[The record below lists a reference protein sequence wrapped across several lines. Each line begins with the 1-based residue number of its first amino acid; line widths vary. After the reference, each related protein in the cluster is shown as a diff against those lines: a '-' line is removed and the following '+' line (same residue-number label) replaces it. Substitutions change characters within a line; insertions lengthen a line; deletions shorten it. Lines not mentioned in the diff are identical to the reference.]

1 MKSAIHLIISITLVT
16 AVLAACQSPQTRRNI
31 ATADSLSEADPA
43 AAINFIDSVSPAADG
58 RRARMKM
65 ALLKAKAMNKLMQ
78 PIDSAKLK
86 DIVDYFTDHG
96 TANEKMLANYITACS
111 YVDKDNAPMALQYFH
126 EAVVQADTTD
136 NDCDYHTLQ
145 KIHTQ
150 IALLLLDQLDYADAT
165 EENNIAL
172 KYAWKAKDT
181 LNALVIIEQQAN
193 IYNNQNKI
201 DSAIIIR
208 KQLYNLYQKYGFNKQ
223 AAICLGPLI
232 DQLLIKNNISE
243 AKIHLDNYEKNS
255 GLFDSNGNIEKGR
268 EVFYNIKGTY
278 FLKTGQFDSAR
289 IYFNKCASN
298 TDDYGILEFSYKCST
313 ELYKRIGIPDSI
325 AKYAEL
331 ARIMNDSAYKSLS
344 TMHLQRMQ
352 AMFNYGTKQQEVVN
366 EREAKIR
373 ILQGGITIGIVL
385 IAIIGGLIFLFMK
398 KRRERKA
405 EKTLYEKHI
414 TDLETTRYELDA
426 LIGRKQAQINT
437 LIDEKN
443 KAIDSL
449 MQKINEYEQ
458 KYSSKNIPKRIADIT
473 NETVVIQLRTHTK
486 QDFSQ
491 MSTDESRDLKNL
503 FKSDP
508 SISQWEEHLSETEY
522 IICLLVRLGFTPSA
536 ISVLTGRSMSDI
548 SNIRKRLLLKM
559 TGNNGSSK
567 DFDKYIKSL

>member
-96 TANEKMLANYITACS
+96 TANEKMLANYILGCK
-111 YVDKDNAPMALQYFH
+111 YFINNKIPQALQYFQ
-126 EAVVQADTTD
+126 ESVAFADTTS
-136 NDCDYHTLQ
+136 NKCDYKTLHKVHIQ
-145 KIHTQ
+145 MARILYIQYMFNDAMKENRQ
-150 IALLLLDQLDYADAT
+150 ALEYA
-165 EENNIAL
+165 I
-172 KYAWKAKDT
+172 KAKDT
-181 LNALVIIEQQAN
+181 LNALITIEQEAN
-193 IYNNQNKI
+193 IYSAQEKLDSSI
-201 DSAIIIR
+201 SIREKLCTLYDKYGYPKHSAI
-208 KQLYNLYQKYGFNKQ
+208 
-223 AAICLGPLI
+223 CHGPLI
-232 DQLLIKNNISE
+232 NLYLKKGNISK
-243 AKIHLDNYEKNS
+243 AKQSIDIYEKHS
-255 GLFDSNGNIEKGR
+255 GLFDDKNNIQKGR
-268 EVFYNIKGTY
+268 ETFYTMKGFYFIKTN
-278 FLKTGQFDSAR
+278 QFDSAK
-289 IYFNKCASN
+289 IYLNKSIYN
-298 TDDYGILEFSYKCST
+298 TNDFSALEFGYKHLAK
-313 ELYKRIGIPDSI
+313 LYKNIGTIDSI

-331 ARIMNDSAYKSLS
+331 ARIMNDSAYKNLF
-344 TMHLQRMQ
+344 TLNLQRIRTIYD
-352 AMFNYGTKQQEVVN
+352 FSTIQQKTIY
-366 EREAKIR
+366 ERDSKIKAIYSGIIICG
-373 ILQGGITIGIVL
+373 ILISVIT
-385 IAIIGGLIFLFMK
+385 GLISILIK
-398 KRRERKA
+398 KSKERKA

-426 LIGRKQAQINT
+426 LIGRKQVQINT

-567 DFDKYIKSL
+567 DFDKYIKGL

>member
-43 AAINFIDSVSPAADG
+43 AAINFIDNVSPAADG

-126 EAVVQADTTD
+126 EAVEQADTTD
-136 NDCDYHTLQ
+136 NDCDFKTLSRIYAQ
-145 KIHTQ
+145 MSSMFQ
-150 IALLLLDQLDYADAT
+150 IQLSSANALEAGKK
-165 EENNIAL
+165 AL
-172 KYAWKAKDT
+172 KYAILTKDTANAISAYSQLADAYYFTNDFDTVIHICKKAADLYYKYGYKDYAAAKYGIPVFIMIERGEVQKAKPYM
-181 LNALVIIEQQAN
+181 ALYETN
-193 IYNNQNKI
+193 SGLYNQNTKTTLPGHEI
-201 DSAIIIR
+201 YYYTKGMYHLQTDKPDSAEYFFR
-208 KQLYNLYQKYGFNKQ
+208 KEIKANDFNNKQ
-223 AAICLGPLI
+223 AA
-232 DQLLIKNNISE
+232 
-243 AKIHLDNYEKNS
+243 AK
-255 GLFDSNGNIEKGR
+255 GLYMLYKKAGI
-268 EVFYNIKGTY
+268 Y
-278 FLKTGQFDSAR
+278 DSAM
-289 IYFNKCASN
+289 
-298 TDDYGILEFSYKCST
+298 
-313 ELYKRIGIPDSI
+313 
-325 AKYAEL
+325 KYAEIWN
-331 ARIMNDSAYKSLS
+331 ACIDSSYMKLS

>member
-1 MKSAIHLIISITLVT
+1 
-16 AVLAACQSPQTRRNI
+16 
-31 ATADSLSEADPA
+31 
-43 AAINFIDSVSPAADG
+43 
-58 RRARMKM
+58 
-65 ALLKAKAMNKLMQ
+65 
-78 PIDSAKLK
+78 
-86 DIVDYFTDHG
+86 
-96 TANEKMLANYITACS
+96 
-111 YVDKDNAPMALQYFH
+111 
-126 EAVVQADTTD
+126 
-136 NDCDYHTLQ
+136 
-145 KIHTQ
+145 
-150 IALLLLDQLDYADAT
+150 
-165 EENNIAL
+165 
-172 KYAWKAKDT
+172 
-181 LNALVIIEQQAN
+181 
-193 IYNNQNKI
+193 
-201 DSAIIIR
+201 
-208 KQLYNLYQKYGFNKQ
+208 
-223 AAICLGPLI
+223 
-232 DQLLIKNNISE
+232 
-243 AKIHLDNYEKNS
+243 
-255 GLFDSNGNIEKGR
+255 
-268 EVFYNIKGTY
+268 
-278 FLKTGQFDSAR
+278 
-289 IYFNKCASN
+289 
-298 TDDYGILEFSYKCST
+298 
-313 ELYKRIGIPDSI
+313 
-325 AKYAEL
+325 
-331 ARIMNDSAYKSLS
+331 MNDSAYKSLS
-344 TMHLQRMQ
+344 TTHLQRMQ